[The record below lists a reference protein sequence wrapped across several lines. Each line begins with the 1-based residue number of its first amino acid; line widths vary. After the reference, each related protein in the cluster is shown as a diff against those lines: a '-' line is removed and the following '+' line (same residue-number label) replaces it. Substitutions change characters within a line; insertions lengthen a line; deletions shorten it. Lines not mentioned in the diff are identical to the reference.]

1 MRKRPGRLQ
10 AFFFILGVILI
21 FAGNAGAL
29 TFKGV
34 EFADKIEISGQSLHL
49 NGAGMRKKFFLSIYA
64 CGLYLPHP
72 TSDAEKAISTDVAK
86 QVVMHFIHSK
96 VGKDKIVQG
105 WNDGFFNNSQEKI
118 SGLQERINSFNA
130 FFDRDLV
137 AGDRIV
143 ITYLPERGTSVSIN
157 QTEKGSIPGNDFM
170 QALWAIWL
178 GSNPADAGMKDG
190 MLGK

>member
-1 MRKRPGRLQ
+1 MCKRPGKLQ
-10 AFFFILGVILI
+10 AFFLILGVIFL

-29 TFKGV
+29 TIKGV
-34 EFADKIEISGQSLHL
+34 EFADNTEISGKTLHL
-49 NGAGMRKKFFLSIYA
+49 NGAGIRKKFFLPIYA

-72 TSDAEKAISTDVAK
+72 TSDAEKAIRTDVAK

-96 VGKDKIVQG
+96 VGKEKIVQG
-105 WNDGFFNNSQEKI
+105 WNDGFFNNSQEKL
-118 SGLQERINSFNA
+118 SVLQERINTFNA

-137 AGDRIV
+137 VGDRIV
-143 ITYLPERGTSVSIN
+143 ITYLPEQGTSVSIN
-157 QTEKGSIPGNDFM
+157 QTDKGSIPGIDFM